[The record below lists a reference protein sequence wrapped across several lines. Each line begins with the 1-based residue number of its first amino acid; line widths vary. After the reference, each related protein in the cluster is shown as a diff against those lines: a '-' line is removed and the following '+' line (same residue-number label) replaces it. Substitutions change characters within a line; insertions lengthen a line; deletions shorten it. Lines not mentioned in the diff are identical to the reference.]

1 MSAPANECLAE
12 VQTIPTALVE
22 SSAELRLV
30 DSVDGYDRYVVDK
43 KQEFSRLAPLYETL
57 ARIATFGIVKRMWRM
72 VAAIASGAI
81 NQHVLELCCGTGRV
95 TEHLARKFMRVT
107 GVDLSPAMLQRA
119 KRLVQ
124 EQRLGN
130 VDLCEAEVSTLRFE
144 PRTFDALV
152 ISLGMHELPG
162 QIRDVVLERAARW
175 LRPGGKIVIFDYRW
189 PVNRLMSAFF
199 MLGRLY
205 FERNHFV
212 DYLNYQKTL
221 DVRLANHGFAPL
233 EKRTLFFSC
242 LEIGVWQKLA

>member
-12 VQTIPTALVE
+12 VQTLPTAFVE

-30 DSVDGYDRYVVDK
+30 DPMDGYDRYVVDK

-72 VAAIASGAI
+72 VAGIATGAI

-95 TEHLARKFMRVT
+95 TEHLAKRFLRVT
-107 GVDLSPAMLQRA
+107 GVDLSPAMLERA
-119 KRLVQ
+119 HRLVQ
-124 EQRLGN
+124 AQGLSN
-130 VDLCEAEVSTLRFE
+130 VELREAEVSTVRFE

-189 PVNRLMSAFF
+189 PVNRLMSAL
-199 MLGRLY
+199 MKLGRLY

-212 DYLNYQKTL
+212 DYLNYHQTL
-221 DVRLANHGFAPL
+221 DVRLAQHGFVPL
-233 EKRTLFFSC
+233 EKRTLFLSC
-242 LEIGVWQKLA
+242 LEIGVWKKL